1 MLVDVPQDWNDL
13 QTYPQNFTENYIIA
27 YGFMQSVGD
36 IDADKV
42 YDYHTL
48 CKLDL
53 STATTVNVDLD
64 MNNKKITNVSFD
76 YDNDSI
82 ASVKMVKELSP
93 YTRDYI
99 IIQVNI

>member
-1 MLVDVPQDWNDL
+1 LLVDVPQDWNDL

-27 YGFMQSVGD
+27 YGIMQSVGD

-42 YDYHTL
+42 YDHHTL

-53 STATTVNVDLD
+53 RTATTMNVDLD

-76 YDNDSI
+76 Y
-82 ASVKMVKELSP
+82 VKMVKELSP

-99 IIQVNI
+99 YRSIFEDFL